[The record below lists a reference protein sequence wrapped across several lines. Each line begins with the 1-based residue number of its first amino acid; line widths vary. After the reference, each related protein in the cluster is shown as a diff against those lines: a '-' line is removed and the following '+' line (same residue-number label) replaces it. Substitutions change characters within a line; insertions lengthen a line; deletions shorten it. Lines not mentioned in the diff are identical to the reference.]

1 MDEVE
6 GHPGRGPDEIL
17 EPVHES
23 GERTQLHDAEMGLGA
38 RGHRLDAS
46 PGGTQEQELLD
57 YLRCMPTPILVEA
70 CVDSIESA
78 LAAARGGAH
87 RLELCANL
95 IEGGTTPSAGTLAVC
110 RARLDIPIFV
120 LIRPRGGDFLY
131 SAAELAVML
140 EDIRRAK
147 QAGAQGVVTGV
158 LRADGEI
165 DADRTG
171 ELIAAARPLH
181 VTFHRAFDVCRD
193 ASRALETLVALGVE
207 RVLSSGQAATA
218 PEGAE
223 TIARLVRQAAGR
235 IGVLPGGG
243 VTPDNAAALVRAT
256 GVTEVHLTGAGVHQ
270 SGMTFRAPRVELGNV
285 APSNAY
291 DWNVT
296 EAEQIGRVVA
306 TLTRP

>member
-17 EPVHES
+17 EPLHES

-140 EDIRRAK
+140 EDIRRAE

-207 RVLSSGQAATA
+207 RVLTSGQAATA
-218 PEGAE
+218 PEGADG
-223 TIARLVRQAAGR
+223 IARLVQQAAGR
-235 IGVLPGGG
+235 IAILPGGG
-243 VTPDNAAALVRAT
+243 VTEGNVAALVRAT
-256 GVTEVHLTGAGVHQ
+256 GVTEVHLTGAVTHQ
-270 SGMTFRAPRVELGNV
+270 SGMTFRAPEVTIGNAAPRSEYEWSVTDAERIRQVVAMLGN
-285 APSNAY
+285 
-291 DWNVT
+291 
-296 EAEQIGRVVA
+296 G
-306 TLTRP
+306 

>member
-1 MDEVE
+1 
-6 GHPGRGPDEIL
+6 
-17 EPVHES
+17 
-23 GERTQLHDAEMGLGA
+23 
-38 RGHRLDAS
+38 
-46 PGGTQEQELLD
+46 
-57 YLRCMPTPILVEA
+57 MPTPILVEA

-140 EDIRRAK
+140 EDIRRA
-147 QAGAQGVVTGV
+147 QQTGAQGVVTGV

>member
-1 MDEVE
+1 MRSSNRCTNPAN
-6 GHPGRGPDEIL
+6 GPSCTMPKWGSGRAVIGSMLAPAGRRSKNSSIIFAACPL
-17 EPVHES
+17 PS
-23 GERTQLHDAEMGLGA
+23 SSKP
-38 RGHRLDAS
+38 AS
-46 PGGTQEQELLD
+46 
-57 YLRCMPTPILVEA
+57 
-70 CVDSIESA
+70 
-78 LAAARGGAH
+78 
-87 RLELCANL
+87 
-95 IEGGTTPSAGTLAVC
+95 TPSS
-110 RARLDIPIFV
+110 
-120 LIRPRGGDFLY
+120 PR
-131 SAAELAVML
+131 SPRRAVML
-140 EDIRRAK
+140 EDIRRAQ

-218 PEGAE
+218 PEGAD

-256 GVTEVHLTGAGVHQ
+256 GVTEVHLTGAVPHQ
-270 SGMTFRAPRVELGNV
+270 SAMTFRAPAVTLGNA
-285 APSNAY
+285 APRSEY
-291 DWNVT
+291 EWSVT
-296 EAEQIGRVVA
+296 DAEQIQRVVRG
-306 TLTRP
+306 L

>member
-1 MDEVE
+1 
-6 GHPGRGPDEIL
+6 
-17 EPVHES
+17 
-23 GERTQLHDAEMGLGA
+23 
-38 RGHRLDAS
+38 
-46 PGGTQEQELLD
+46 
-57 YLRCMPTPILVEA
+57 MPTPILVEA

-140 EDIRRAK
+140 EDIRRAQ

-181 VTFHRAFDVCRD
+181 VTFHRA
-193 ASRALETLVALGVE
+193 LETLVALGVE

-218 PEGAE
+218 PEGAD

-256 GVTEVHLTGAGVHQ
+256 GVTEVHLTGAGVQ
-270 SGMTFRAPRVELGNV
+270 RSGMTFRAPTVELGNV

-296 EAEQIGRVVA
+296 EAEQIRRVVGMTA
-306 TLTRP
+306 PG